1 MFYLQYRACR
11 FQVYVGGKA
20 RHLCQEECY
29 NAFRKHGGA
38 KLKTTLMMN
47 DKGKPGSIDPDRSF
61 IRKCSQCSNMIT
73 GDEKNLS
80 WETMDFCNEECLG
93 ESLHVSE

>member
-1 MFYLQYRACR
+1 
-11 FQVYVGGKA
+11 
-20 RHLCQEECY
+20 
-29 NAFRKHGGA
+29 
-38 KLKTTLMMN
+38 MMN

-61 IRKCSQCSNMIT
+61 IRKCSQCSTMIT

-93 ESLHVSE
+93 ELLHVCE